1 MQSGLTSSKAL
12 RLRPVLAR
20 LGELCMVS
28 GVMGVAPFG
37 VIFTSAGMLCSSLL
51 NCCSKIATWTE
62 HSD

>member
-28 GVMGVAPFG
+28 GVNVVAPFG
-37 VIFTSAGMLCSSLL
+37 VTFTSAGMHCISRL
-51 NCCSKIATWTE
+51 NCCSK
-62 HSD
+62 